1 MQTLPQSRLAAVDPQ
16 RVAAISGAIAINGL
30 LAFFLIAPMATPM
43 VRPPTE
49 QVIDYF
55 FPKPSAK
62 LEPKPIRVKVK
73 HAPSRLPPPVPRRQL
88 ETTVKP
94 PPVVVDPQQGDIT
107 VEPADPHSVHP
118 PPDAGP
124 GPAVIDD
131 GKPVMGASLE
141 YASAPPPPYPRE
153 AVLDGVTGTVLLEVT
168 VGADG
173 RPTDVRI
180 QRSSGSRQ
188 LDAAARRQV
197 LTKWRFRPA
206 TRNGQAVPAIGLV
219 PVEFKLD

>member
-55 FPKPSAK
+55 FPKPPAK
-62 LEPKPIRVKVK
+62 LEPKPIRVQVK
-73 HAPSRLPPPVPRRQL
+73 RAPSRLPPPVPRRQP
-88 ETTVKP
+88 ETTVKQ
-94 PPVVVDPQQGDIT
+94 PPVVVDPQRGDIT
-107 VEPADPHSVHP
+107 VEPDHQLAVDLSSGV
-118 PPDAGP
+118 GP
-124 GPAVIDD
+124 TVIDD
-131 GKPVMGASLE
+131 GKPVAGASLE

-153 AVLDGVTGTVLLEVT
+153 AMLDGVTGTVLLEVT
-168 VGADG
+168 VGANG